1 MLSLATMIAPFLLA
15 AAPSPEPIEGP
26 VLRLAGGLGAVLE
39 TRHFADD
46 QAMLVLAL
54 TPTLHVGDVVIGFD
68 LQHHTTGNNDVKLD
82 VGGRVGG
89 WLDLTDAWD
98 GTLTLDLGWRQ
109 QTKSRFDP
117 VGIDWPTD
125 HGIDQSFAYA
135 GATLGLHHRR
145 SPEGGLVYGLE
156 LFARAD
162 LEPPYRVP
170 DPDDSIDGSVTF
182 AGTVEIGVTAKLG
195 LDVLFGR

>member
-1 MLSLATMIAPFLLA
+1 MLYIASLIAPLA
-15 AAPSPEPIEGP
+15 FAAIPAPEPSEGP
-26 VLRLAGGLGAVLE
+26 MLRLAGGLGAVLE

-54 TPTLHVGDVVIGFD
+54 TPTLHVGDVVVGFD
-68 LQHHTTGNNDVKLD
+68 LQHHTTDHNDTKLD

-89 WLDLTDAWD
+89 ALDLPDAWD

-109 QTKSRFDP
+109 QTRSRFDP
-117 VGIDWPTD
+117 TFIDWPTD
-125 HGIDQSFAYA
+125 HGIDQSFVYA

-145 SPEGGLVYGLE
+145 SREGGLVYGLE

-170 DPDDSIDGSVTF
+170 DPDATYGSAIF
-182 AGTVEIGVTAKLG
+182 AGTVEVGVTAKLG

>member
-1 MLSLATMIAPFLLA
+1 MLCIASLIAPLALA
-15 AAPSPEPIEGP
+15 ATPVPEPSEGP
-26 VLRLAGGLGAVLE
+26 MLRLAGGLGAVLE
-39 TRHFADD
+39 TRHFAAD

-54 TPTLHVGDVVIGFD
+54 TPTLYVGDVVIGFD
-68 LQHHTTGNNDVKLD
+68 LQHHTTGHNDTKLD

-89 WLDLTDAWD
+89 ALDLSDAWD

-117 VGIDWPTD
+117 TFIDWPSD

-135 GATLGLHHRR
+135 GATLGLHHRHSR
-145 SPEGGLVYGLE
+145 KGGLVYGFE

-182 AGTVEIGVTAKLG
+182 AGTVEVGVTAKLG
-195 LDVLFGR
+195 LDVIFGR